1 MKIWYLQYRSV
12 DGNWYDSG
20 SFSNLEDAKRV
31 YGEYLVH
38 RKLYYRVIER
48 TDKVVWP
55 IDIDPATQLG
65 A

>member
-1 MKIWYLQYRSV
+1 MKLWYLQYRSV

-20 SFSNLEDAKRV
+20 SFSDLETAKRV
-31 YGEYLVH
+31 YEEIQT
-38 RKLYYRVIER
+38 RKLYYRVVER

-55 IDIDPATQLG
+55 LENDPASMGG

>member
-1 MKIWYLQYRSV
+1 MKLWYLQYRSV

-20 SFSNLEDAKRV
+20 SFSSLEGAKRI
-31 YGEYLVH
+31 YEELA
-38 RKLYYRVIER
+38 RKSYHRVIER

-55 IDIDPATQLG
+55 VEIDPATQLG